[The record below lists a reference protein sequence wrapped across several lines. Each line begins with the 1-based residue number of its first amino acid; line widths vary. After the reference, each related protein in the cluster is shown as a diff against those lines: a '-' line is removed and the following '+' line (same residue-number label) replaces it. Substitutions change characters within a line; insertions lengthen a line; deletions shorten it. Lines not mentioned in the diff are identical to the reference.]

1 MTIITQNLKKERE
14 GEREKK
20 TNIIDITNLC
30 TNKMQ

>member
-1 MTIITQNLKKERE
+1 MTIITQNLKRERE

-20 TNIIDITNLC
+20 NNIIDITNLC